1 MLPGLGV
8 SMSEP
13 TVRCDL
19 HVHSVHSG
27 RVNLP
32 VLRALAN
39 DSYSEPGAVYEAAR
53 RRGMDLVTLTDHDTI
68 EGAMAIAHLPGTF
81 VSEEVTVELPGGR
94 QLHVNVFGLDERQHE
109 RIARLRFDP
118 PAFLAYVREQGLAAS
133 ANHLFSAV
141 TGPRELAD
149 ILAALAGLSLVEE
162 RNGMMPPAINAW
174 AERAGAAHRLAP
186 VGGSD
191 GHTLGTVACAWTEAA
206 CPADPAAF
214 LAAVRAGAG
223 RTGGTHGGYWRT
235 TADVLR
241 NFGFAWREL
250 GPKAHRSP
258 ADAARLL
265 ALAGLTIAMPAA
277 PLVTAAL
284 FARDLLFAD
293 RFGRQWLEAAFRR
306 PVAPPPLGPA
316 ASAVR

>member
-1 MLPGLGV
+1 MA
-8 SMSEP
+8 E
-13 TVRCDL
+13 TTIRCDL

-32 VLRALAN
+32 VLKSVAN
-39 DSYSEPGAVYEAAR
+39 DSYSEPLAVYETAR
-53 RRGMDLVTLTDHDTI
+53 RRGMQLVTLTDHDTI
-68 EGAMAIAHLPGTF
+68 AGALEIAHLPGTF

-94 QLHVNVFGLDERQHE
+94 QLHVNAFGIDERQHE

-118 PAFLAYVREQGLAAS
+118 PAFFAYVNEQRIAAS
-133 ANHLFSAV
+133 VNHLFSAV
-141 TGPRELAD
+141 TGPRAFAD
-149 ILAALAGLSLVEE
+149 ILLALHGLALIEE
-162 RNGMMPPAINAW
+162 RNGMMPAAINAW
-174 AERAGAAHRLAP
+174 AERAGAVHRLSP

-191 GHTLGTVACAWTEAA
+191 GHTLATVALAWTEAPSA
-206 CPADPAAF
+206 GDPASF
-214 LAAVRAGAG
+214 LEAVRAGHG

-235 TADVLR
+235 TRDVLA

-250 GPKAHRSP
+250 LPKVHRSP

-265 ALAGLTIAMPAA
+265 AVAGLTVAMPVA

-284 FARDLLFAD
+284 YVRDLIFAA
-293 RFGRQWLEAAFRR
+293 RFGREWLGATFRR

-316 ASAVR
+316 ASAAR

>member
-1 MLPGLGV
+1 MA
-8 SMSEP
+8 E
-13 TVRCDL
+13 TTIRCDL

-27 RVNLP
+27 RVDLP
-32 VLRALAN
+32 VLRSVAN
-39 DSYSEPGAVYEAAR
+39 DSYSDPVAVYETAR

-68 EGAMAIAHLPGTF
+68 AGNLAIAHLPGTF

-94 QLHVNVFGLDERQHE
+94 RLHVNVFGIDERQHE

-118 PAFLAYVREQGLAAS
+118 PAFFAYVHEQGIAAS

-141 TGPRELAD
+141 TGPRAFAD
-149 ILAALAGLSLVEE
+149 ILLALRGVSLIEE
-162 RNGMMPPAINAW
+162 RNGMMPAAINAW

-191 GHTLGTVACAWTEAA
+191 GHTLATVALAWTGAA
-206 CPADPAAF
+206 CAPEPAAF

-223 RTGGTHGGYWRT
+223 TVGGTHGGYWRT
-235 TADVLR
+235 TADVLQS
-241 NFGFAWREL
+241 FGFAWRDL
-250 GPKAHRSP
+250 LPRAAGSP

-265 ALAGLTIAMPAA
+265 AVAGLTLAMPVA

-284 FARDLLFAD
+284 YVRDLLFAD
-293 RFGRQWLEAAFRR
+293 RFGHQWLGETFRR

-316 ASAVR
+316 ASAAS

>member
-1 MLPGLGV
+1 MA
-8 SMSEP
+8 ET

-32 VLRALAN
+32 VLKSLAN
-39 DSYSEPGAVYEAAR
+39 DSYSDPMEVSETAR

-68 EGAMAIAHLPGTF
+68 AGCLAIAHLPGTF
-81 VSEEVTVELPGGR
+81 VSEEVTVELPGRR
-94 QLHVNVFGLDERQHE
+94 QLHVNVFGIDEARHE

-118 PAFLAYVREQGLAAS
+118 PAFFAYLHEEAIAAS
-133 ANHLFSAV
+133 ANHLFSGV
-141 TGPRELAD
+141 TGPRACAD
-149 ILAALAGLSLVEE
+149 ILLALQGLSLIEE
-162 RNGMMPPAINAW
+162 RNGMMPSAINAW
-174 AERAGAAHRLAP
+174 AARAGAAHRLAP

-191 GHTLGTVACAWTEAA
+191 GHTLATVARAWTAAA
-206 CPADPAAF
+206 CPPEPAAF

-223 RTGGTHGGYWRT
+223 QVGGTHGGYWRT
-235 TADVLR
+235 TFDVLQ

-250 GPKAHRSP
+250 LPKACCTP

-265 ALAGLTIAMPAA
+265 AVAGLTLAMPVA

-284 FARDLLFAD
+284 FVRELLFAH
-293 RFGRQWLEAAFRR
+293 RFGRQWLGATDAATVVASEAWPRR
-306 PVAPPPLGPA
+306 STT
-316 ASAVR
+316 SA

>member
-1 MLPGLGV
+1 MA
-8 SMSEP
+8 ET

-32 VLRALAN
+32 VLKSLAN
-39 DSYSEPGAVYEAAR
+39 DSYSDPVAVYETAR

-68 EGAMAIAHLPGTF
+68 AGNLAIAHLPGTF
-81 VSEEVTVELPGGR
+81 ISEEVTVELPGGR
-94 QLHVNVFGLDERQHE
+94 QLHVNVFGIDERQHE
-109 RIARLRFDP
+109 RIARLRVDP
-118 PAFLAYVREQGLAAS
+118 PAFFAYVHEQGIAAS

-141 TGPRELAD
+141 TGPRAFAD
-149 ILAALAGLSLVEE
+149 ILLALSGLALIEE
-162 RNGMMPPAINAW
+162 RNGMMPRVINAW

-191 GHTLGTVACAWTEAA
+191 GHTLASVALAWTEAECA
-206 CPADPAAF
+206 PEPAAF

-223 RTGGTHGGYWRT
+223 QVGGTHGGYWRT
-235 TADVLR
+235 TSDVLQ

-250 GPKAHRSP
+250 LPKAPRSP
-258 ADAARLL
+258 ADAARFL
-265 ALAGLTIAMPAA
+265 AVAGLTLAMPVA

-284 FARDLLFAD
+284 YVRDLLFAD
-293 RFGRQWLEAAFRR
+293 RFGRHWLGATFRR
-306 PVAPPPLGPA
+306 PAAPPPLGPA
-316 ASAVR
+316 ASAAR